1 MDYYLS
7 QSGEF
12 GLKFW
17 LLPATAMLRL
27 MSEVQSF
34 PKKTDPEGLLKEA
47 TCLGS
52 SQSDYLVSVGLR
64 EAEKMYYWFVMGEF
78 LPWLGFQEWVQNLI

>member
-1 MDYYLS
+1 
-7 QSGEF
+7 
-12 GLKFW
+12 
-17 LLPATAMLRL
+17 MLRL

-64 EAEKMYYWFVMGEF
+64 EAEKMYY
-78 LPWLGFQEWVQNLI
+78 